1 MNAPF
6 YSFGLISDQFSLVSA
21 FLIGIAFGFFL
32 ESGGLGD
39 SRKLTAQFYFSDMTV
54 FKVMFTAIITTL
66 LGLFW
71 LSWFGL
77 VELSQIYLTPTF
89 VLPQLIGGLIFG
101 AGFVIGGLCPGT
113 SCVAISTGKIDGL
126 FLLAGM
132 FLGIILFGESFP
144 LFSDFYNSTSM
155 NEITLYDFFNV
166 SMGTAVFGVVII
178 ALAGFKAAEW
188 SEIKFRTQENE

>member
-6 YSFGLISDQFSLVSA
+6 YSFGFISDNFSLAIA
-21 FLIGIAFGFFL
+21 FLIGISFGFFL

-39 SRKLTAQFYFSDMTV
+39 ARKLTAQFYFSDMTV

-77 VELSQIYLTPTF
+77 IDLSQIYITPTF

-113 SCVAISTGKIDGL
+113 SCVAISIGKIDGL
-126 FLLAGM
+126 FLLAGL
-132 FLGIILFGESFP
+132 FAGIILFGESFP
-144 LFSDFYNSTSM
+144 LISEFYNSTSM
-155 NEITLYDFFNV
+155 GKVTLYDFFNV
-166 SMGTAVFGVVII
+166 SMGAIVFSVVII

-188 SEIKFRTQENE
+188 SEKKFGNS